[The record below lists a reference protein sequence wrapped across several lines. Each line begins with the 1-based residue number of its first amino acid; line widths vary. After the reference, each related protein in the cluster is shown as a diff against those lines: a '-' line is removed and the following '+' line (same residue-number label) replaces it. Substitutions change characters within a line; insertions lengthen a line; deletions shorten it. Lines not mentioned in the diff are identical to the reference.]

1 MRTRPRR
8 RDAARKQRHTGPL
21 PGSLRTPL
29 LVRDVVPVW
38 TRSPSSFPMS
48 YVRYSRMRL
57 TGARSG
63 CLRVPDGATEPARA
77 VDLPG
82 RRRGGTPAKPRSR
95 GRRDTST
102 QSLRSLG
109 VGRLEGGRSGHVRTG
124 PQPSGGMVMKP
135 RRSVLTAAS
144 VASVTGAILLTSAA
158 TSPPTPNAP
167 APITKQAVAVGTGG
181 AVADPFV
188 AGIGGGGFLVYY
200 DARTHEVTTIDG
212 RETAPALATAD
223 LFIDPATGKPLSFP
237 VAVTSGLS
245 VGVPGTLMT
254 WEKALAQWGTRSL

>member
-82 RRRGGTPAKPRSR
+82 RRRGGTPAKPR
-95 GRRDTST
+95 
-102 QSLRSLG
+102 
-109 VGRLEGGRSGHVRTG
+109 
-124 PQPSGGMVMKP
+124 
-135 RRSVLTAAS
+135 RSVLTAAS

-181 AVADPFV
+181 AVASDDV
-188 AGIGGGGFLVYY
+188 
-200 DARTHEVTTIDG
+200 
-212 RETAPALATAD
+212 
-223 LFIDPATGKPLSFP
+223 PATSAGLAVLREGGNAVDAA
-237 VAVTSGLS
+237 VAVAATL
-245 VGVPGTLMT
+245 GV
-254 WEKALAQWGTRSL
+254 A